1 MTEWRTTTGRAAFL
15 EQHGT
20 KPGWVGGWERV
31 VVMGGKANVSSADGN
46 QDVTNGPRRVRSTKA
61 GGAATHLGWR
71 PRRGEQWEHSAHG
84 VNGSRA
90 LALRFPF
97 FGSIGF
103 FFVLRLAAA
112 GRGFEHVLT
121 CEGNMMR
128 AACCGDLTF
137 PFDIRLCYRCAR
149 ARIREGSGGAGVFW
163 FWDIHETS
171 RGGDDGGR
179 EVGTSNFC
187 HQQGAEAPQGA
198 SCVRRPACL
207 GPQVTW
213 NRPGAVL
220 LSSRHCAG
228 PSAGSL
234 ILCAW
239 EGSWDPNSRVWVMVT
254 PTGST
259 PSTKPWPLGGR
270 GAEPS
275 TNAVW

>member
-137 PFDIRLCYRCAR
+137 PFDIRLCYRCAALEPVRVR
-149 ARIREGSGGAGVFW
+149 AGQV
-163 FWDIHETS
+163 
-171 RGGDDGGR
+171 
-179 EVGTSNFC
+179 
-187 HQQGAEAPQGA
+187 
-198 SCVRRPACL
+198 CL
-207 GPQVTW
+207 GF
-213 NRPGAVL
+213 L
-220 LSSRHCAG
+220 LDLLDDSTMATI
-228 PSAGSL
+228 GS
-234 ILCAW
+234 
-239 EGSWDPNSRVWVMVT
+239 
-254 PTGST
+254 
-259 PSTKPWPLGGR
+259 
-270 GAEPS
+270 
-275 TNAVW
+275 